1 MVHPTGATAIWFH
14 AVSVGE
20 VLSVVELLRV
30 LRAARPHLVLYVSTA
45 TIAGRRTAEQR
56 LVGLADLVFFV
67 PLDYRSTVRRTLR
80 RLRPKLVVVMET
92 EIWPNLY
99 REVKRAGATLL
110 VVNGR
115 ISERAL
121 PRYKQARGFFTH
133 VLRWPDTIYV
143 QSNDD
148 AKRYV
153 LGGAPAVKVKVAG
166 NLKYDFRPPAGGIA
180 PEIAEFLD
188 KLGDK
193 LAPLQIWVAAST
205 MPPFEA
211 GDVDEDDAVIRA
223 FQEIAPKHPGL
234 LLILAPRKPDRF
246 EAIAGRLKEA
256 QIPFVRRTRLSWAE
270 HGTTLP
276 FVLLL
281 DTIGELA
288 ALFERATVVFMGGTL
303 AKRGGHNILEPAFF
317 GKPVIAGPHM
327 ENFAEIARE
336 FTAAKALERIPDP
349 KALGG
354 AVASVLD
361 DPKRASQLGERSR
374 QLAISKRG
382 VVSRVSLE
390 ILRATGEGV
399 PDPARTLLA
408 RMFFTPLSWLWGA
421 GHRWNLAR
429 GIAARKSLQT
439 RVVSIGGLSMGGVG
453 KTPLVEHIARYLT
466 EAGRNPAILT
476 RGYRRKSAAPTIVIP
491 KGQPAAIELTGD
503 EAQMF
508 VDSGI
513 AHVGI
518 GADRWEVGH
527 RLESELHPDVFL
539 LDDGFQHVRLARDEN
554 IVLVDAL
561 NPLAGGLFPLGR
573 RREPLESLKRATAI
587 VITRV
592 DRLEDQLE
600 VVGIERLVRRYNA
613 RAPIFRC
620 RVVPREWVEL
630 DGGVASALANVPFR
644 RVAAFCGLGAPQSF
658 WNTLA
663 QLNLDVVCTWAFDD
677 HHAYKP
683 EDLRRLRQ
691 QAQTAGAEV
700 LVTTEKDIMNLREG
714 AAQLAAPVKIYWLKI
729 GVELDREKEFLARIL

>member
-30 LRAARPHLVLYVSTA
+30 LRAARPHLALYVSTA

-56 LVGLADLVFFV
+56 LPGLADHVFFV
-67 PLDYRSTVRRTLR
+67 PLDYRSCVRRILR
-80 RLRPKLVVVMET
+80 RLRPKLVVIMET

-99 REVKRAGATLL
+99 REAKRAGASLL

-121 PRYKQARGFFTH
+121 PSYKKARGFFTH
-133 VLRWPDTIYV
+133 VLRWPDAIYV

-153 LGGAPAVKVKVAG
+153 LAGAPAVKVKVAG
-166 NLKYDFRPPAGGIA
+166 NLKYDFRPPAGGVA
-180 PEIAEFLD
+180 PEIAEFLNT
-188 KLGDK
+188 L
-193 LAPLQIWVAAST
+193 PSPRVWVAAST
-205 MPPFEA
+205 MPPFDSS
-211 GDVDEDDAVIRA
+211 DVDEDDVVIAA
-223 FQEIAPKHPGL
+223 FQEIAAKYPDL

-246 EAIAGRLKEA
+246 ETVATKLKQA
-256 QIPFVRRTRLSWAE
+256 RISFVRRSRLSWAE
-270 HGTTLP
+270 HSTELP
-276 FVLLL
+276 LVFLL

-288 ALFERATVVFMGGTL
+288 ALFERAHVVFMGGTL
-303 AKRGGHNILEPAFF
+303 AKQGGHNILEPAFF

-336 FTAAKALERIPDP
+336 FTGAKALERISSPQEL
-349 KALGG
+349 AG
-354 AVASVLD
+354 AADSILSD
-361 DPKRASQLGERSR
+361 GARAKQLGERSR

-382 VVSRVSLE
+382 VVSRISQEV
-390 ILRATGEGV
+390 LRAAGEGV
-399 PDPARTLLA
+399 PDPPRTLLA
-408 RMFFTPLSWLWGA
+408 RLFLTPLSWLWGA
-421 GHRWNLAR
+421 GHRRNLAR
-429 GIAARKSLQT
+429 GLATKKSLQT

-453 KTPLVEHIARYLT
+453 KTPLVEHIARHLS
-466 EAGRNPAILT
+466 EAGRSPAILT
-476 RGYRRKSAAPTIVIP
+476 RGYRKKSGARTVVIP
-491 KGQPAAIELTGD
+491 KGQAAPIELTGD

-508 VDSGI
+508 VNSGV

-518 GADRWEVGH
+518 GANRWEVGH

-539 LDDGFQHVRLARDEN
+539 LDDGFQHVRLYRNED
-554 IVLVDAL
+554 IVLIDAL
-561 NPLAGGLFPLGR
+561 NPMAGGLFPLGR
-573 RREPLESLKRATAI
+573 RREPLESLTRATAI

-592 DRLEDQLE
+592 DHLGDPLE

-613 RAPIFRC
+613 KAPIFRC

-630 DGGVASALANVPFR
+630 DEGHPIALGSAPFQ

-658 WNTLA
+658 WKTLA
-663 QLNLDVVCTWAFDD
+663 HLNLEVVSTCAFGD
-677 HHAYKP
+677 HHAYRA
-683 EDLRRLRQ
+683 EDLRRLGQ
-691 QAQTAGAEV
+691 QASAAGAEV

-714 AAQLAAPVKIYWLKI
+714 AAQLAAPVRIYWLKI
-729 GVELDREKEFLARIL
+729 GVELDREEEFLARIL